1 MNYLID
7 ISKASVAPPQSAVW
21 SWNIHVLNNLAL
33 AVNVCVNRD
42 LQQTT
47 HNWQSRV
54 EALLVLDM
62 QRNTRFMNKSQ
73 RPLFIIFGMVA
84 SALFCVLL
92 SLWNL
97 FMETWKKTNKYL
109 FSISKRTEPFQ
120 CFQSFQQIINTWIMY
135 RFTALAHSSWTL
147 LLSSVATAMIR
158 ITLQSIQSASAGL
171 QFCQRWI
178 FPYSD
183 YSKCNKELKNKAS
196 NP

>member
-1 MNYLID
+1 MLRPTWEVVKGDKCVFNLLSEDSRNEEVYTNILFVLMNYLID

-109 FSISKRTEPFQ
+109 FSYIKKNRAISVF
-120 CFQSFQQIINTWIMY
+120 SIFQQIINTWIMY
-135 RFTALAHSSWTL
+135 RFY
-147 LLSSVATAMIR
+147 
-158 ITLQSIQSASAGL
+158 
-171 QFCQRWI
+171 QR
-178 FPYSD
+178 
-183 YSKCNKELKNKAS
+183 
-196 NP
+196 

>member
-1 MNYLID
+1 MCLYLLSEDSRNEEVYTNILFVLMNYLID

-97 FMETWKKTNKYL
+97 FMETWKKLTNIFLVYQKEQSHFSVFNL
-109 FSISKRTEPFQ
+109 F
-120 CFQSFQQIINTWIMY
+120 
-135 RFTALAHSSWTL
+135 
-147 LLSSVATAMIR
+147 
-158 ITLQSIQSASAGL
+158 
-171 QFCQRWI
+171 
-178 FPYSD
+178 
-183 YSKCNKELKNKAS
+183 NKS
-196 NP
+196 